1 MSAQKLYLGVD
12 TSNYTTSLALC
23 ANGKIIR
30 HVRRLLPVADGA
42 CGLRQSDA
50 VFLHTRALPEL
61 AEELF
66 CDDTYAVSN
75 LAGVGV
81 PVAPR
86 DAVGSLDIPTPKG
99 KGDVHLI
106 SLSNAKAED
115 LAQVINTLVE
125 RQRAAGTEDQ
135 KPDTVLSKDIKVVAD
150 KSTNSLVVTA
160 RPDEFEALSN
170 IVAKLDVVRKQV
182 FIEALIMEVS
192 SEASF
197 SFGINWAIGGNTG
210 DAAIVGGVSLNGGAV
225 SLSSSGANKTV
236 SLPAG
241 VSIGAILK
249 DAITVGNTSYNIQSI
264 LNAVRGN
271 SDVDVLATPQLL
283 TLDNEEASVEVVD
296 NIPFTKESTTR
307 NDNDFTTQSMD
318 YKDVGV
324 KLKITP
330 RISDDGS
337 LRLEVEQEVSRVTQ
351 GLITLTNGDQL
362 VAPTTRKRLVKT
374 TILLQDSQTA
384 VIGGLLDD
392 QKTYNQSE
400 VPGLGSIPVLGRTD
414 PVKCWKTAGH
424 GSQTLTQAMQHS
436 CNVALVQIG
445 QLVGARTFYK
455 YAEAF
460 GFLNLT
466 NNVDS
471 SLTAKTGI
479 DLSGESGS
487 IWWSQNTF
495 YDPENFSQLAAASF
509 GQTFT
514 ITPLQLITAVSAC
527 VNGGYLMKPYVV
539 KSIVNGDGEAVVS
552 NSPTVVRQVVSEQ
565 TSATVRQILEQV
577 VGDPVDGTGKNA
589 YVAGY
594 RIGGKTGTSEKVAQ
608 DAAGGAKEY
617 IVSFIGFAPADD
629 PQIVILVLLD
639 TPSSSTGIYISGGQM
654 AAPTVGKMMADI
666 LPYLGVEPSYSE
678 TEKTY
683 MDKTVPNVTG
693 LSVEQAKAALEE
705 VGLQARV
712 YGEGNTVTAQ
722 LPGSGAVV
730 ASGST
735 ILLYAGKEPSADK
748 ETMPDL
754 TNLSYQTARDRMA
767 ALGLYIKTNSSITDT
782 AQIVSGQTV
791 AAGTQLDH
799 GTVVEVTLVTS
810 DSSMLGRY

>member
-1 MSAQKLYLGVD
+1 MMYKVD
-12 TSNYTTSLALC
+12 AMFDSFSKAATALRVSVLFLALFC
-23 ANGKIIR
+23 AQGFPSAAPAWAEPESGLTLDFKDADIHALIKYISEATGRNFITDPTVKGK
-30 HVRRLLPVADGA
+30 VTVYSPVKISPDEAFETFVSILRVQGYA
-42 CGLRQSDA
+42 VQKSGTAYKIVPLKEGLGQGEDA
-50 VFLHTRALPEL
+50 AVGRKMGSELETVVTQIVPLKVGVAAEL
-61 AEELF
+61 AKILPSLLGKDYAISAYTPSNTLALTAPAPNVAKAMAFLEQVEASDTAGTSATLGLQYGDSKTLAATLAKILKSRDEE
-66 CDDTYAVSN
+66 YAKKGRPTVSLV
-75 LAGVGV
+75 LADERTNSLLIYGDPEAIGM
-81 PVAPR
+81 AR

-197 SFGINWAIGGNTG
+197 SFGINC
-210 DAAIVGGVSLNGGAV
+210 
-225 SLSSSGANKTV
+225 SSGANKTV

-400 VPGLGSIPVLGRTD
+400 VPGLGSIPVLGWLFKSRNKKST
-414 PVKCWKTAGH
+414 
-424 GSQTLTQAMQHS
+424 QTNLFIFITPKVIRNAADSADLTREK
-436 CNVALVQIG
+436 
-445 QLVGARTFYK
+445 QLVLHETSVGH
-455 YAEAF
+455 
-460 GFLNLT
+460 
-466 NNVDS
+466 
-471 SLTAKTGI
+471 
-479 DLSGESGS
+479 
-487 IWWSQNTF
+487 
-495 YDPENFSQLAAASF
+495 
-509 GQTFT
+509 
-514 ITPLQLITAVSAC
+514 
-527 VNGGYLMKPYVV
+527 
-539 KSIVNGDGEAVVS
+539 DG
-552 NSPTVVRQVVSEQ
+552 
-565 TSATVRQILEQV
+565 
-577 VGDPVDGTGKNA
+577 
-589 YVAGY
+589 
-594 RIGGKTGTSEKVAQ
+594 
-608 DAAGGAKEY
+608 
-617 IVSFIGFAPADD
+617 
-629 PQIVILVLLD
+629 
-639 TPSSSTGIYISGGQM
+639 
-654 AAPTVGKMMADI
+654 
-666 LPYLGVEPSYSE
+666 
-678 TEKTY
+678 
-683 MDKTVPNVTG
+683 
-693 LSVEQAKAALEE
+693 
-705 VGLQARV
+705 
-712 YGEGNTVTAQ
+712 
-722 LPGSGAVV
+722 
-730 ASGST
+730 
-735 ILLYAGKEPSADK
+735 
-748 ETMPDL
+748 
-754 TNLSYQTARDRMA
+754 
-767 ALGLYIKTNSSITDT
+767 LGLPIMSKPKLLKPVFVN
-782 AQIVSGQTV
+782 
-791 AAGTQLDH
+791 
-799 GTVVEVTLVTS
+799 
-810 DSSMLGRY
+810 